1 MKFKEKIAYILGF
14 IVIIIGAFGGKDLSN
29 MNDVFEGAV
38 MIMFFVSIYLMVLYV
53 NKRGVGD
60 WDRYRE

>member
-38 MIMFFVSIYLMVLYV
+38 MIMFFVSIYLMFLYV

>member
-1 MKFKEKIAYILGF
+1 MKVKEIIAYVFGF

-29 MNDVFEGAV
+29 MDDVFEGAV
-38 MIMFFVSIYLMVLYV
+38 MIMFFISIYLMFLYM

-60 WDRYRE
+60 WDRYR

>member
-1 MKFKEKIAYILGF
+1 MKIKEKIAYVFGF
-14 IVIIIGAFGGKDLSN
+14 IVIIIGAFGGKNLSN
-29 MNDVFEGAV
+29 MDDVFEGVV
-38 MIMFFVSIYLMVLYV
+38 MIMFFISIYLMFLYM

>member
-1 MKFKEKIAYILGF
+1 MKVKEIIAYVFGF

-29 MNDVFEGAV
+29 MDDVFEGVV
-38 MIMFFVSIYLMVLYV
+38 MIMFFVSVYLMFLYM

-60 WDRYRE
+60 WDRYR